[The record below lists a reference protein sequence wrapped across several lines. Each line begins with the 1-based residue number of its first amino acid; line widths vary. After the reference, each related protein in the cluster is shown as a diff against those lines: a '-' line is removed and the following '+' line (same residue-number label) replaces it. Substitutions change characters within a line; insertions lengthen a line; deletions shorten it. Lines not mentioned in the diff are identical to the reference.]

1 LLLVVAFKFQVIAI
15 NIYSFHIGSSAKQ
28 SNRGTTN
35 WNLVAW
41 DVPGRS
47 QNKCYHR
54 YIHLTREKMITM
66 FEPEDDRLLI
76 EQHQLKNGIT
86 N

>member
-1 LLLVVAFKFQVIAI
+1 
-15 NIYSFHIGSSAKQ
+15 
-28 SNRGTTN
+28 
-35 WNLVAW
+35 
-41 DVPGRS
+41 
-47 QNKCYHR
+47 
-54 YIHLTREKMITM
+54 LTREKMITM